1 MKISYNWLK
10 DIININSTPSEI
22 SQMLTDCGLEVEHLE
37 NYQSI
42 KGGLE
47 GIVIG
52 FVKEREKHPNAD
64 KLSVCKVDIGTG
76 EDKQIVCGAPNVAVG
91 QKVLVATVGATL
103 YPSKG
108 EPFKISKSKIRGE
121 VSEGMICAEDEIGLG
136 ESHDGILILP
146 ENYEIGKP
154 ASTYFKVYNDF
165 VFEIGLTAN
174 RGDAASHLGTARD
187 LRAITKCEVRS
198 VECEML
204 TASSQQPVAVSIEDA
219 EGCKRYT
226 GLSISNIEVKSSPEW
241 IQNRLKAIGINP
253 INNIVDATN
262 YVLHELGQPLH
273 AFDADKIND
282 NKIIVKKAIKGS
294 KFSTLD
300 KVERVLKGSECM
312 ICDAE
317 KPLALAGVFGGL
329 DSGISAT
336 TKNIFL
342 ESAYFDAT
350 SIRKAAKGHGLSTDA
365 SFRYERGTDPN
376 ITVVAIKRLANLIIE
391 IAGGNISS
399 DIIDVYPTKIENTI
413 IDFSLTKSNQLIGK
427 EIEKNRIVE
436 ILKALDIEVLEDK
449 GEILSISIPPYRSDV
464 TRQAD
469 VTEEILRI
477 YGLNNIEIGNDIKST
492 ISYNETENKVKLKN
506 NLADYLSANGFNE
519 IATNTLTK
527 SAYYSEEELQNA
539 VKMLN
544 PLSSDLDIMR
554 LNMLPNV
561 LEALQYNNNRKL
573 SNLKFFE
580 FGKTYIKGS
589 ITEAGGINL
598 LDNYVEQSHLI
609 LALTGTVENESWTNN
624 NKPSNYFILKGFVQ
638 NIFAKSKIN
647 KLEFLSIENHQFN
660 FAIAVVYKKKQV
672 AIIGEINKNF
682 TSKFDL
688 NSPVFFADINID
700 LLMEFNKTEKTF
712 IKSVPIFPTVRR
724 DLALLIDEAI
734 NYSQLEKIALKT
746 ESNLIKQINVF
757 DVYKGD
763 KIEKGKKSYALSFM
777 LQDENKTLTDEEI
790 DSVMNKLVKNFEKE
804 TGAVLRG

>member
-10 DIININSTPSEI
+10 DVININATPSEI
-22 SQMLTDCGLEVEHLE
+22 SQMLTGCGLEVEHLE

-52 FVKEREKHPNAD
+52 YVKEREKHPNAD

-108 EPFKISKSKIRGE
+108 EAFKISKSKIRGE
-121 VSEGMICAEDEIGLG
+121 VSEGMICAEDEIGIG

-154 ASTYFKVYNDF
+154 ASAYFKVYNDF

-187 LRAITKCEVRS
+187 LRAITKCEMRS
-198 VECEML
+198 VDCEMPA
-204 TASSQQPVAVSIEDA
+204 ASSQQPIAVSIEDT

-241 IQNRLKAIGINP
+241 MQNRLKAIGVNP

-273 AFDADKIND
+273 AFDADKIIG
-282 NKIIVKKAIKGS
+282 NKIIVKKAIEGS
-294 KFSTLD
+294 KFTTLD

-342 ESAYFDAT
+342 ESAYFDAAT
-350 SIRKAAKGHGLSTDA
+350 IRKAAKGHGLSTDA
-365 SFRYERGTDPN
+365 SFRFERGTDPN
-376 ITVVAIKRLANLIIE
+376 ITIDAIKRLANLIIE
-391 IAGGNISS
+391 IAGGHISS
-399 DIIDVYPTKIENTI
+399 AIIDVYPTKIENTM

-427 EIEKNRIVE
+427 EIEKNRISE
-436 ILKALDIEVLEDK
+436 ILKALDIEIVEDK
-449 GEILSISIPPYRSDV
+449 GEILKISIPPYRSDV
-464 TRQAD
+464 TRPAD

-527 SAYYSEEELQNA
+527 SAYYSEEELQSA

-580 FGKTYIKGS
+580 FGKTYYKGEK
-589 ITEAGGINL
+589 TEAGGINL
-598 LDNYVEQSHLI
+598 LENYVEQSHLI
-609 LALTGTVENESWTNN
+609 LALTGTIENESWTNN
-624 NKPSNYFILKGFVQ
+624 NKPSSYFILKGIVQ
-638 NIFAKSKIN
+638 NIFAKSKII
-647 KLEFLSIENHQFN
+647 KLEFLSIEHQHYN
-660 FAIAVVYKKKQV
+660 FAIAVFYKKKQV
-672 AIIGEINKNF
+672 AVIGEITKNL

-700 LLMEFNKTEKTF
+700 LLMEFNKTEKSF

-746 ESNLIKQINVF
+746 ESNLIKQVNVF

-777 LQDENKTLTDEEI
+777 LQDENKTLTDDEI
-790 DSVMNKLVKNFEKE
+790 DSVMNKLIKNFEKE
-804 TGAVLRG
+804 TGAILRG

>member
-10 DIININSTPSEI
+10 DIININSTPGEI
-22 SQMLTDCGLEVEHLE
+22 SQMLTGCGLEVEHLE

-91 QKVLVATVGATL
+91 QKVLVATIGATL

-108 EPFKISKSKIRGE
+108 ESFKISKSKIRGE

-187 LRAITKCEVRS
+187 LRAITKFEIRNS
-198 VECEML
+198 KFEIQN
-204 TASSQQPVAVSIEDA
+204 SDSKPIAVSIEDS

-241 IQNRLKAIGINP
+241 MQNRLKAIGINP

-273 AFDADKIND
+273 AFDADKIIG
-282 NKIIVKKAIKGS
+282 NKIIVKKAIEGS
-294 KFSTLD
+294 KFTTLD

-342 ESAYFDAT
+342 ESAYFDAAT
-350 SIRKAAKGHGLSTDA
+350 IRKAAKGHGLSTDA
-365 SFRYERGTDPN
+365 SFRFERGTDPN
-376 ITVVAIKRLANLIIE
+376 ITADAIKRLANLIIE

-399 DIIDVYPTKIENTI
+399 AIVDVYPTKIKNTT
-413 IDFSLTKSNQLIGK
+413 IDFSLTKSNELIGK
-427 EIEKNRIVE
+427 EIEKNRVVE
-436 ILKALDIEVLEDK
+436 ILKALDIEILEDK
-449 GEILSISIPPYRSDV
+449 GEILTISIPPYRSDV
-464 TRQAD
+464 TRPAD

-527 SAYYSEEELQNA
+527 SAYYSEEELQSA

-554 LNMLPNV
+554 LNMLPNI

-580 FGKTYIKGS
+580 FGKTYYKGEK
-589 ITEAGGINL
+589 TEASGINL
-598 LDNYVEQSHLI
+598 LEKYVEQTHLI
-609 LALTGTVENESWTNN
+609 LALTGTIENESWTNN
-624 NKPSNYFILKGFVQ
+624 NKPSSYFILKGFVQ

-647 KLEFLSIENHQFN
+647 KLEFLSIEHHQYN
-660 FAIAVVYKKKQV
+660 FATAVFYNKKQV
-672 AIIGEINKNF
+672 AIIGEINKNL
-682 TSKFDL
+682 TNKFDL
-688 NSPVFFADINID
+688 NLQVFFADINID
-700 LLMEFNKTEKTF
+700 LLMEFNKTEKSF

-746 ESNLIKQINVF
+746 ESNLIKQVNVF

-790 DSVMNKLVKNFEKE
+790 DSVMNKLIKNFEKE
-804 TGAVLRG
+804 TGAILRG

>member
-10 DIININSTPSEI
+10 EIINIHSTPNEI
-22 SQMLTDCGLEVEHLE
+22 SQMLTGCGLEVEHLE

-52 FVKEREKHPNAD
+52 FIKEREKHPNAD

-103 YPSKG
+103 FPSKG
-108 EPFKISKSKIRGE
+108 EAFKISKSKIRGE

-146 ENYEIGKP
+146 ENYEIGQP
-154 ASTYFKVYNDF
+154 ASSYFKVYNDF
-165 VFEIGLTAN
+165 IFEIGLTAN

-187 LRAITKCEVRS
+187 LRAITKCEIRNS
-198 VECEML
+198 EFEIQN
-204 TASSQQPVAVSIEDA
+204 SDSKPIAVSIEDS
-219 EGCKRYT
+219 EGCMRYT

-241 IQNRLKAIGINP
+241 MQNRLKAIGINP

-273 AFDADKIND
+273 AFDANKIIG
-282 NKIIVKKAIKGS
+282 NKIIVKKAIEGS
-294 KFSTLD
+294 KFTTLD
-300 KVERVLKGSECM
+300 KVERILKGSECM

-342 ESAYFDAT
+342 ESAYFDAAT
-350 SIRKAAKGHGLSTDA
+350 IRKAAKSHGLSTDA

-376 ITVVAIKRLANLIIE
+376 ITVDAIKRLANLIIE

-399 DIIDVYPTKIENTI
+399 AIIDVYPTKIENTI
-413 IDFSLTKSNQLIGK
+413 IDFSLMKSNQLIGK
-427 EIEKNRIVE
+427 EIEKNRVVE
-436 ILKALDIEVLEDK
+436 ILKALDIEILEDL
-449 GEILSISIPPYRSDV
+449 GEVLTISIPPYRSDV
-464 TRQAD
+464 TRPAD
-469 VTEEILRI
+469 VTEDILRI

-527 SAYYSEEELQNA
+527 SAYYSEEELQSA

-544 PLSSDLDIMR
+544 PLSSDLDVMR

-580 FGKTYIKGS
+580 FGKTYYKGEK
-589 ITEAGGINL
+589 TAAGGINL
-598 LDNYVEQSHLI
+598 LENYVEQSHLI
-609 LALTGTVENESWTNN
+609 LGLTGNVENESWTNN
-624 NKPSNYFILKGFVQ
+624 NKPSNYFIIKGFVQ

-647 KLEFLSIENHQFN
+647 KLEFISIEHPQFD
-660 FAIAVVYKKKQV
+660 FAIGVFYKKKQV
-672 AIIGEINKNF
+672 AIIGEINKTLTN
-682 TSKFDL
+682 KFDL
-688 NSPVFFADINID
+688 NSPVFFVDINID
-700 LLMEFNKTEKTF
+700 LLMEFNKTEKSF

-724 DLALLIDEAI
+724 DLALLIDEII
-734 NYSQLEKIALKT
+734 NYAQLEKIALKT
-746 ESNLIKQINVF
+746 ESNLIKQVNVF

-790 DSVMNKLVKNFEKE
+790 DSVMNKLIKNFEKE
-804 TGAVLRG
+804 TGAILRG

>member
-10 DIININSTPSEI
+10 DIINIDSTPGEI
-22 SQMLTDCGLEVEHLE
+22 SQMLTGCGLEVEHLE

-52 FVKEREKHPNAD
+52 YVKEREKHPNAD

-108 EPFKISKSKIRGE
+108 ESFKISKSKIRGE
-121 VSEGMICAEDEIGLG
+121 LSEGMICAEDEIGLG

-154 ASTYFKVYNDF
+154 ASAYLKVYNDF

-198 VECEML
+198 VDCEL
-204 TASSQQPVAVSIEDA
+204 PAASSQQPIAVSIEDT

-273 AFDADKIND
+273 AFDTDKIIG
-282 NKIIVKKAIKGS
+282 NKIIVKKAIEGS
-294 KFSTLD
+294 KFNTLD
-300 KVERVLKGSECM
+300 KVERVLKGYECM

-317 KPLALAGVFGGL
+317 KPLALAGVFGGI

-342 ESAYFDAT
+342 ESAYFDAAT
-350 SIRKAAKGHGLSTDA
+350 IRKAAKGHGLSTDA

-376 ITVVAIKRLANLIIE
+376 ITIVAIKRLANLIIE
-391 IAGGNISS
+391 IAGGTISS
-399 DIIDVYPTKIENTI
+399 AIIDVYPTKIENTM

-427 EIEKNRIVE
+427 EIEKERVVE
-436 ILKALDIEVLEDK
+436 ILKALDIEIVEDK
-449 GEILSISIPPYRSDV
+449 GEILKISIPPYRSDV
-464 TRQAD
+464 TRPAD

-527 SAYYSEEELQNA
+527 SAYYSEDELQSA

-580 FGKTYIKGS
+580 FGKTYYKGEK
-589 ITEAGGINL
+589 TEAGGINL
-598 LDNYVEQSHLI
+598 LENYVEQSHLI
-609 LALTGTVENESWTNN
+609 LALAGTVENESWTNN
-624 NKPSNYFILKGFVQ
+624 NKPSSYFILKGYVQ

-647 KLEFLSIENHQFN
+647 KLEFLSIENLQYN
-660 FAIAVVYKKKQV
+660 FAIAVIYKKKQV
-672 AIIGEINKNF
+672 AVIGEINKNL
-682 TSKFDL
+682 TNKFDL

-700 LLMEFNKTEKTF
+700 LLMEFNKTEKSF

-746 ESNLIKQINVF
+746 ESNLIKQVNVF

-790 DSVMNKLVKNFEKE
+790 DSVMNKLIKNFEKE
-804 TGAVLRG
+804 TGAILRG